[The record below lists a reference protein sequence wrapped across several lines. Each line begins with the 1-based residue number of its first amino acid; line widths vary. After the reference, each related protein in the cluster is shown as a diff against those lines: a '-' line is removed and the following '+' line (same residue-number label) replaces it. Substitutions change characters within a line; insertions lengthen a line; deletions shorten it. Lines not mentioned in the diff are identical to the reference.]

1 MKTSDDRISGQ
12 RTSDAAVVDLLRIEG
27 PLGVG
32 ELSAALGVTATA
44 IRQRL
49 DRLMRQGLVARQAL
63 VGRRG
68 RPAHAYSL
76 TDLGRRAGGDNF
88 RDLALVLWREIR
100 GIRDA
105 DVRRG
110 LLGRIASALAGLHR
124 GDVVGAAPVDRLHDV
139 AELMRRRDIACSVT
153 DADGANAG
161 LPVLTSYA
169 CPYPDLAE
177 EDRGICAAER
187 AMIEDLVGSP
197 VTLAECR
204 LDGGSCC
211 RFALGQDSTATHLTS
226 ATRDRDLQTSS

>member
-1 MKTSDDRISGQ
+1 MQAADDDTPGQ
-12 RTSDAAVVDLLRIEG
+12 RTSDAAVVDALRVEG
-27 PLGVG
+27 PLGIV

-63 VGRRG
+63 AGRRG

-76 TDLGRRAGGDNF
+76 TDAGRRVGGDNF

-100 GIRDA
+100 AIRDVN
-105 DVRRG
+105 VRRG
-110 LLGRIASALAGLHR
+110 LLGRIAAALAGLHR
-124 GDVVGAAPVDRLHDV
+124 AEVTGGAPIERLHGV

-153 DADGANAG
+153 DSTTASGG

-211 RFALGQDSTATHLTS
+211 RFALGAGATA
-226 ATRDRDLQTSS
+226 AAEGAADRDRDLQTSP

>member
-1 MKTSDDRISGQ
+1 MDASEDWVPGQ
-12 RTSDAAVVDLLRIEG
+12 RTSDAAVVDLLRTEG
-27 PLGVG
+27 ALGIG

-49 DRLMRQGLVARQAL
+49 ERLMRRGLVERQAL

-76 TDLGRRAGGDNF
+76 TDAGRRMGGDHF

-100 GIRDA
+100 GIRDLG
-105 DVRRG
+105 VRRG
-110 LLGRIASALAGLHR
+110 LLGRIAAALAGLHR
-124 GDVVGAAPVDRLHDV
+124 AEVSGAAPAERLRGV
-139 AELMRRRDIACSVT
+139 ADLMRRRNIACSVEAS
-153 DADGANAG
+153 DAGATG

-169 CPYPDLAE
+169 CPFPDLAE

-187 AMIEDLVGSP
+187 AMIEELVGSP
-197 VTLAECR
+197 VALTECR

-211 RFALGQDSTATHLTS
+211 RFALGQEATAGH
-226 ATRDRDLQTSS
+226 AAGCDRDLQTSS